1 MFESLLS
8 NDSNKQNSSNFYDE
22 SVYFKTDIPDI
33 TPNNF
38 LSNRNKSRHYI
49 CRKCNTFP
57 KIFFL
62 SQNKINLKCKCGNKN
77 IEEFMT
83 DLVDLDNNEI
93 NYYNIICNEH
103 NQNFSYFCQNCN
115 KNICKLCQVNCSI
128 KKHKIIDIDDDK
140 PLLNKVIQFKNKI
153 EQRLKTK
160 SSNDFDIDIN
170 FDENDRET
178 KSYLLKKDESGN
190 LNKILKN
197 NNEREK

>member
-1 MFESLLS
+1 MKENNSYYDDNLNMSKSLLN

-22 SVYFKTDIPDI
+22 SVYFKTDITDI

-62 SQNKINLKCKCGNKN
+62 NQNKINLKCECGNKN

-93 NYYNIICNEH
+93 NYYNIICIEH
-103 NQNFSYFCQNCN
+103 
-115 KNICKLCQVNCSI
+115 
-128 KKHKIIDIDDDK
+128 KKHKIIE
-140 PLLNKVIQFKNKI
+140 LMM
-153 EQRLKTK
+153 
-160 SSNDFDIDIN
+160 IN
-170 FDENDRET
+170 HC
-178 KSYLLKKDESGN
+178 
-190 LNKILKN
+190 
-197 NNEREK
+197 